1 MVFAGGVII
10 PISSVMTP
18 SEAAERWGLKRN
30 TIIAALNRG
39 LFDEQIKKG
48 LVRQHQYENGK
59 SDWYLTEQ
67 ALREVYGDQNS
78 QKKTQSEK
86 YFADEPKWG
95 GKNKRRN
102 KK

>member
-30 TIIAALNRG
+30 TIVAALNRG

-48 LVRQHQYENGK
+48 LVRKYVKKNGQAE
-59 SDWYLTEQ
+59 WYLTEQ
-67 ALREVYGDQNS
+67 AMI
-78 QKKTQSEK
+78 EK
-86 YFADEPKWG
+86 YGYPRE
-95 GKNKRRN
+95 R
-102 KK
+102 

>member
-48 LVRQHQYENGK
+48 LVRKYVKENGQAE
-59 SDWYLTEQ
+59 WYLTEQ
-67 ALREVYGDQNS
+67 AMI
-78 QKKTQSEK
+78 EK
-86 YFADEPKWG
+86 YGHPRGSEEHE
-95 GKNKRRN
+95 
-102 KK
+102 

>member
-1 MVFAGGVII
+1 MGGAWVSGGVVFPLSAIM
-10 PISSVMTP
+10 SP

-39 LFDEQIKKG
+39 LFDEQIEKG

-67 ALREVYGDQNS
+67 ALREVYGEPR
-78 QKKTQSEK
+78 KEEK
-86 YFADEPKWG
+86 A
-95 GKNKRRN
+95 
-102 KK
+102 